1 MANIQAL
8 PGLRYDLGKIGALSD
23 VVAPP
28 YDVINSE
35 FQNELYELHP
45 HNVIRLILNRG
56 DGLSGDETVYTA
68 AARELKNWR
77 RDEILKEDFPA
88 AVYVYHQTFMNEGE
102 IVTRRGFMSR
112 VLLEPFGEGKIYPH
126 EETHSK
132 AKEDRFRLMTACQA
146 NLSPIFGIYPDETN
160 QAQEILEAAIDDM
173 TPLQSRDHLGVEHK
187 VWLVT
192 DPAAIAQAA
201 QVMGEKPV
209 YIADGHHRYETACNI
224 QKAKAEAG
232 ELQPGDA
239 ANYVLMMNVSMFDPG
254 MIVLPTHRL
263 FRGVPPIQSA
273 ELVQK
278 LSVGFDC
285 TVVGQGPELAETLWQ
300 DVELE
305 DQQSTMAFYCH
316 ADDTW
321 VMARMNANG
330 QQLMDELAPQQ
341 SDQWRSLGVAI
352 LHNLIIAKLLDKPDL
367 PSPLYVHSVEE
378 AVENI
383 KSGDAAGRD
392 ATGQQGSGEPFELC
406 CLVMPA
412 SLQHVKAISE
422 AGERMPA
429 KSTYFYPKLLSGL
442 VINPI
447 S

>member
-35 FQNELYELHP
+35 FQDQLYELHP

-56 DGLSGDETVYTA
+56 DTLSGDETIYTA
-68 AARELKNWR
+68 AAKDLRQWR
-77 RDEILKEDFPA
+77 RDKILKEDYPS
-88 AVYVYHQTFMNEGE
+88 AVYVYHQTFMNDGE
-102 IVTRRGFMSR
+102 IITRRGFMSR
-112 VLLEPFGEGKIYPH
+112 VLLEPFGEGRIYPH

-160 QAQEILEAAIDDM
+160 AAQEILEAAIDDP
-173 TPLQSRDHLGVEHK
+173 TPLQARDHLGVEHK

-192 DPAAIAQAA
+192 DPAAIAKAA
-201 QVMGEKPV
+201 QVMGEQPV
-209 YIADGHHRYETACNI
+209 YIADGHHRYETSCNI

-232 ELQPGDA
+232 HLEPNDP

-263 FRGVPPIQSA
+263 FRGLPAIESNELIQR
-273 ELVQK
+273 
-278 LSVGFDC
+278 LSIGFDC
-285 TVVGQGPELAETLWQ
+285 SVVGQGVELADQVWQ
-300 DVELE
+300 DIELE
-305 DQQSTMAFYCH
+305 DQQSTLGFYCH

-321 VMARMNANG
+321 VMARMNPQG
-330 QQLMDELAPQQ
+330 RQLMSELAPHQ
-341 SDQWRSLGVAI
+341 SEQWRSLGVAI
-352 LHNLIIAKLLDKPDL
+352 LHNLIMAKVLEKPDL
-367 PSPLYVHSVEE
+367 PSPFYAHSTGEV
-378 AVENI
+378 VENL

-392 ATGQQGSGEPFELC
+392 ATGQQGSGKPFELC

-412 SLQHVKAISE
+412 SLEHVKAISE

-429 KSTYFYPKLLSGL
+429 KSTYFYPKMLSGL

-447 S
+447 G

>member
-8 PGLRYDLGKIGALSD
+8 PGLRYDLAKIGALSE

-28 YDVINSE
+28 YDVIGKE
-35 FQNELYELHP
+35 FQDQLYALHP

-56 DGLSGDETVYTA
+56 DHLDGEETVYTA
-68 AARELKNWR
+68 AGKEMKQWR
-77 RDEILKEDFPA
+77 RDGILKEDYPS
-88 AVYVYHQTFMNEGE
+88 AVYVYHQIFMNEGE
-102 IVTRRGFMSR
+102 PVTRRGFMSR
-112 VLLEPFGEGKIYPH
+112 VLLEPFGEGHIYPH

-132 AKEDRFRLMTACQA
+132 AKEDRFRLMSACQA

-160 QAQEILEAAIDDM
+160 EAQEILEAAIDDA
-173 TPLQSRDHLGVEHK
+173 TPLQARDHLGVEHK

-192 DPAAIAQAA
+192 DPAAIAKAA
-201 QVMGEKPV
+201 QVMGDKPV
-209 YIADGHHRYETACNI
+209 YIADGHHRYETSCNI

-232 ELQPGDA
+232 ELSPDDP

-263 FRGVPPIQSA
+263 FRGLPAIESA
-273 ELVQK
+273 DLMQR
-278 LSVGFDC
+278 LSIGFDC
-285 TVVGQGPELAETLWQ
+285 TVVGQGPGLAGLVWQ
-300 DVELE
+300 DIELE
-305 DQQSTMAFYCH
+305 DRQSTLAFYCH

-321 VMARMNANG
+321 VMVRLNDQG
-330 QQLMDELAPQQ
+330 VQLMNELAPDQ
-341 SDQWRSLGVAI
+341 SDEWRSLGVAI
-352 LHNLIIAKLLDKPDL
+352 LHNLVMAKLLDKPDL
-367 PSPLYVHSVEE
+367 PTPLYVHSVDEV
-378 AVENI
+378 VEHLQQ
-383 KSGDAAGRD
+383 GDAAGRD
-392 ATGQQGSGEPFELC
+392 ATGQQGSGEPFQLC

-412 SLQHVKAISE
+412 SLAHVKAISE

-447 S
+447 G

>member
-28 YDVINSE
+28 YDVIDTG
-35 FQNELYELHP
+35 FRDQLYERHP
-45 HNVIRLILNRG
+45 NNVIRLILNRG
-56 DGLSGDETVYTA
+56 DDLAGSETIYTA
-68 AARELKNWR
+68 AAKELRQWR
-77 RDEILKEDFPA
+77 RDEILKEDYPSA
-88 AVYVYHQTFMNEGE
+88 IYIYHQTFMNDGE
-102 IVTRRGFMSR
+102 VITRRGFMSR
-112 VLLEPFGEGKIYPH
+112 VLLEPFGEGRIYPH

-146 NLSPIFGIYPDETN
+146 NLSPIFGIYPDQANE
-160 QAQEILEAAIDDM
+160 AQEILEAAIGDT
-173 TPLQSRDHLGVEHK
+173 TPFQALDHLGVDHK

-192 DPAAIAQAA
+192 DPAAIAKAA

-224 QKAKAEAG
+224 QKAKAEFG
-232 ELQPGDA
+232 QLQADDP

-263 FRGVPPIQSA
+263 FRGLPPIGSN
-273 ELVQK
+273 ELIRQ
-278 LSVGFDC
+278 LSPGLDC
-285 TVVGQGPELAETLWQ
+285 SVVGQGAALAETVWQ

-305 DQQSTMAFYCH
+305 DRQSTMAFYCH

-321 VMARMNANG
+321 VMARLNRQG
-330 QQLMDELAPQQ
+330 HQLMSELAPGQ
-341 SDQWRSLGVAI
+341 SEEWRSLGVAI
-352 LHNLIIAKLLDKPDL
+352 LHHLVIAKLLDQPGL
-367 PSPLYVHSVEE
+367 PSPLYVHSVDEC
-378 AVENI
+378 VENI
-383 KSGDAAGRD
+383 ESGDAAGRD
-392 ATGQQGSGEPFELC
+392 ATGQEGSGKPFELC

-412 SLQHVKAISE
+412 TLEHVKAISE

-429 KSTYFYPKLLSGL
+429 KSTYFYPKMLSGL

-447 S
+447 G